1 MVDQVK
7 SIPVSDAAHLLIE
20 AGVDKGRKL
29 VIPAEGARLGRSSKN
44 DITVIDP
51 LLSRHHCRLFFK
63 PGQGLWIA
71 DLGSA
76 NKTVVNGEEV
86 QESRIKVGD
95 TVEIGDTILRVLS
108 DAMTPHA
115 GFDLGF
121 RRPAGTG
128 AADRRSR
135 LPFLV
140 GATVVVALIAI
151 VAWVPKLL
159 RPAPEPEPVL
169 PPPPPE
175 PVPTVE
181 IEYEKV
187 EAASDNI
194 FRYKFNLDGK
204 NRLTVQIDD
213 IAHDRHVRK
222 EKAVDPSYAR
232 QLGAEIADAGFFNL
246 SEEYRGLQPDVLES
260 RSISVT
266 LGRKTHRVA
275 VVNRIEPEP
284 FSGAREKIERFGK
297 MELGLWAIQYSP
309 EKLVEMARDAYL
321 LGKKLYDEREVK
333 YGNLAAAIHSQQEAD
348 WYLETVEPK
357 PDFYPD
363 LLANS
368 AACRKEIQTRYDDH
382 NFRAQRAMTLNDLDE
397 AAREL
402 RIIRELIPDGTDPRH
417 VEARKR
423 LIAVESRLK
432 DR

>member
-1 MVDQVK
+1 M
-7 SIPVSDAAHLLIE
+7 SDAAHLLVE

-63 PGQGLWIA
+63 PGEGLWIT

-76 NKTVVNGEEV
+76 NKTLVNGEEV
-86 QESRIKVGD
+86 QESRINVGD

-108 DAMTPHA
+108 DAAIPHS

-121 RRPAGTG
+121 RRPSAGIG
-128 AADRRSR
+128 DRRSR
-135 LPFLV
+135 LPFLLV
-140 GATVVVALIAI
+140 ATVAVALIAI
-151 VAWVPKLL
+151 AAWVPKLL
-159 RPAPEPEPVL
+159 RPAPEPEPVR
-169 PPPPPE
+169 PPPPPA
-175 PVPTVE
+175 PAPTVE

-187 EAASDNI
+187 EADSDNV
-194 FRYKFNLDGK
+194 FRYKFRLDAE
-204 NRLTVQIDD
+204 NRLSVQIDD

-222 EKAVDPSYAR
+222 EKTVDPSYAR

-246 SEEYRGLQPDVLES
+246 VEEYRGLQPDVLES
-260 RSISVT
+260 RVISVT
-266 LGRKTHRVA
+266 LGRKTARVV

-284 FSGAREKIERFGK
+284 FSSVREQIERFGK

-333 YGNLAAAIHSQQEAD
+333 YGNLAAAIRSQQEAD

-357 PDFYPD
+357 PEFYPD